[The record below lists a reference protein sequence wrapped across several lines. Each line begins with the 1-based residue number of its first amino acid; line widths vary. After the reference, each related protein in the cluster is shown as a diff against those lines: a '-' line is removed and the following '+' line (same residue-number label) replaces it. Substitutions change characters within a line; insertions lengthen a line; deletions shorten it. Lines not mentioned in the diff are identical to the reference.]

1 MQLFTAQI
9 HLTVSLYI
17 IIGPFRFVDSYGADK
32 LVGKIE
38 KFRETYGDHFVAAPL
53 LLDFAKDPTKK
64 FHPN

>member
-1 MQLFTAQI
+1 MKIFTAQI

-38 KFRETYGDHFVAAPL
+38 KFREIYGQGDSLFVV
-53 LLDFAKDPTKK
+53 LDTVVTCTVNVF
-64 FHPN
+64 